1 MQDERMQYR
10 GRYDYPDR
18 ATLERALAKARD
30 ELDGF
35 ALAESG
41 GWLRFFV
48 TRGTSLTVNV
58 TVPASTQH
66 RVSTEQM
73 FATLAAG
80 AIDGCVEALDGALA
94 LDRLA
99 VAAR

>member
-18 ATLERALAKARD
+18 ETLERALAKARHG
-30 ELDGF
+30 LDDF
-35 ALAESG
+35 AIADSG

-48 TRGTSLTVNV
+48 TRGTNLTVNV
-58 TVPASTQH
+58 TVPGSAQH
-66 RVSTEQM
+66 RAITEQM
-73 FATLAAG
+73 FATLAVG
-80 AIDGCVEALDGALA
+80 AIDGCVESLDGVLS

-99 VAAR
+99 AAR